1 MEENIQPND
10 YIKSG
15 IEAILFVSEK
25 PINVD
30 DIKKVFDTVA
40 AAELKK
46 IMQDL
51 KEDYEKRDA
60 GVQII
65 EIAGG
70 YQMLTNS
77 KYASY
82 LKEFFKT
89 RHKEKLSKPALETL
103 AIVAYKQPVTRAEIE
118 IIRGVNSDGVASH
131 LLDKELIKAVGRKD
145 VPGKPFLYGTTK
157 QFLEYFGLKSLDN
170 LPKLEEFPNL
180 QPAASENIIP
190 LEDGEKD
197 QALSE
202 VAQAQIQTSQESGAS
217 TSDTNSTTSVAVEDQ
232 GADTNDSR
240 ESS

>member
-1 MEENIQPND
+1 MEQTTPND
-10 YIKSG
+10 YVKSG

-25 PINVD
+25 PVALD
-30 DIKKVFDTVA
+30 DIKKVFETVG

-46 IMQDL
+46 IIQEL

-60 GVQII
+60 GVQVA

-70 YQMLTNS
+70 YQMLTSS

-103 AIVAYKQPVTRAEIE
+103 AIVAYKQPVTRADIE
-118 IIRGVNSDGVASH
+118 IIRGVNSDGVAAH
-131 LLDKELIKAVGRKD
+131 LLEKELIKAVGRKD

-170 LPKLEEFPNL
+170 LPKLEEFPTL
-180 QPAASENIIP
+180 QPAASDNIIP
-190 LEDGEKD
+190 LEEGEKEE
-197 QALSE
+197 AL
-202 VAQAQIQTSQESGAS
+202 AQASQAQTQSAQESGAS
-217 TSDTNSTTSVAVEDQ
+217 TSEINTSVAVEEQ
-232 GADTNDSR
+232 GTPTNESR
-240 ESS
+240 EPA